1 MDNALYILVNK
12 RIFKQ
17 VSQRE
22 GQGFSQ
28 QTHMLMKEPQP
39 YMNKALNNEKLGA
52 HSSVNDSGKASIM
65 LPQPYLSNDPF
76 RRPVF
81 PNHREFPES
90 ELNKDIHNRQL
101 IMLHGQDI
109 EHQHK
114 SQGKVSALPVGES
127 LGFSKSSLPETTDD
141 WMAAFPGIAHQ
152 NESSFYSN
160 QDNPALTAAKLSS
173 KDVSRE
179 VTIVRRKFL

>member
-1 MDNALYILVNK
+1 MDNALYILVKK
-12 RIFKQ
+12 RIFKH

-28 QTHMLMKEPQP
+28 QTQMLSAAIMKEPQP
-39 YMNKALNNEKLGA
+39 YMNKALNNEKLGG
-52 HSSVNDSGKASIM
+52 HSSVNDSGKAAIM

-81 PNHREFPES
+81 PNHMEFPES
-90 ELNKDIHNRQL
+90 ELNEDILNRQL

-114 SQGKVSALPVGES
+114 SQGKVSALPVGEA
-127 LGFSKSSLPETTDD
+127 LGFSKSSLPVGSLVKVK
-141 WMAAFPGIAHQ
+141 AHSIAIKIILPLRLQ
-152 NESSFYSN
+152 SF
-160 QDNPALTAAKLSS
+160 QARMG
-173 KDVSRE
+173 RE
-179 VTIVRRKFL
+179 R

>member
-1 MDNALYILVNK
+1 M
-12 RIFKQ
+12 Q
-17 VSQRE
+17 MVSAAI
-22 GQGFSQ
+22 
-28 QTHMLMKEPQP
+28 MKEPQP

-114 SQGKVSALPVGES
+114 SQGKVSALPVTEA

-141 WMAAFPGIAHQ
+141 WMAAFPAISRQ
-152 NESSFYSN
+152 SESSFYSN
-160 QDNPALTAAKLSS
+160 QDNPALMAAKLSS

-179 VTIVRRKFL
+179 VTIACRKLFKGDYD